1 MLTPNYYLN
10 VLIYLCSSNII
21 TLIKRLRIQNYAII
35 RDVEI
40 DFSPHLIVITGETG
54 AGKSILLGALNL
66 VLGHRADTKAI
77 GNPADKCI
85 VEAEF
90 VLGSEDLKPFF
101 ELHDLDFDDDLILR
115 REISPQGKSRAFI
128 NDSPVTL
135 DILQSISA
143 ALIDIHQQF
152 DTLDIYQVST
162 QLKMIDAL
170 AGNKTILKSYQ
181 LGFKIYSEQLK
192 LLKELRDSLMRQQ
205 QEEEFIKFQFNE
217 LDEVNLI
224 PGELDQLE
232 SEQKEL
238 AHAGDLRTIAE
249 TLSNG
254 INEDDQSVINQLN
267 DLERKLLPLSG
278 YHAGMRNISERL
290 SALIAELEDLAAES
304 KVIGEKIDLDP
315 ARLSEIDLRLSS
327 LYRLMQ
333 KHKVKHTDQLIDLKN
348 TFQSKLISSDELL
361 LHIHKLEK
369 EQLLQQQELNSL
381 AEELHIN
388 RKKAIPGFIQDIYK
402 LLIPLGMEQTRIQ
415 ILLKPSDTFHFTG
428 KDEMEFLLATN
439 KGGSFLPIKNI
450 ASGGELARFNL
461 VTKSL
466 VARAIPLPTLIFDEI
481 DIGISGD
488 VALRMGQILKD
499 LAQDHQVI
507 CITHSPQ
514 IASKGDIH
522 YYVFKDDTTDRTLA
536 QVKKLNKSERIQSI
550 AAMLS
555 SNPPSAAAMKNAKE
569 LIEI

>member
-1 MLTPNYYLN
+1 M
-10 VLIYLCSSNII
+10 
-21 TLIKRLRIQNYAII
+21 IKRLRIQNYAII

-66 VLGHRADTKAI
+66 VLGQRADTRSI
-77 GNPADKCI
+77 GNPQEKCI

-90 VLGSEDLKPFF
+90 KLENDELKVFF
-101 ELHDLDFDDDLILR
+101 QLHDLDFDLDLILR

-128 NDSPVTL
+128 NDTPVNL

-170 AGNKTILKSYQ
+170 AGNKLILSTYQDTYKQYSGKLKTI
-181 LGFKIYSEQLK
+181 
-192 LLKELRDSLMRQQ
+192 KELNEALVRQQ

-217 LDEVNLI
+217 LDEVNPV

-238 AHAGDLRTIAE
+238 AHAGDLTLVAE
-249 TLSNG
+249 LISNAVAE
-254 INEDDQSVINQLN
+254 NERSIISMLY
-267 DLERKLLPLSG
+267 DLERKLAPLAG
-278 YHAGMRNISERL
+278 YHEGMRKIGDRL
-290 SALIAELEDLAAES
+290 NATIAELEDLANES
-304 KVIGEKIDLDP
+304 KDISEKIDKDPGRLAELDI
-315 ARLSEIDLRLSS
+315 RLSA
-327 LYRLMQ
+327 LYRLLH
-333 KHKVKHTDQLIDLKN
+333 KHKVNHSDQLLVIKN
-348 TFQSKLISSDELL
+348 ELQSRLISSDEMVQQ
-361 LHIHKLEK
+361 INQLEK
-369 EQLLQQQELNSL
+369 EIALDEAHLNKL
-381 AEELHIN
+381 ADELHHK
-388 RKKAIPGFIQDIYK
+388 REKVIPGFINDIYT
-402 LLIPLGMEQTRIQ
+402 LLHPLGMEQTRIQ
-415 ILLKPSDTFHFTG
+415 INLKPSESLQLSG
-428 KDEMEFLLATN
+428 KDDMEFLLATN
-439 KGGSFLPIKNI
+439 KGGAFLPIKNI

-466 VARAIPLPTLIFDEI
+466 VAKAIPLPTLIFDEI

-488 VALRMGQILKD
+488 VALKMGQILKD
-499 LAQDHQVI
+499 LARHHQVI

-514 IASKGDIH
+514 IASKGDVH
-522 YYVFKDDTTDRTLA
+522 YFVFKDDTTERTLA
-536 QVKKLNKSERIQSI
+536 QVKKLNKADRIQAI

-555 SNPPSAAAMKNAKE
+555 SNPPSAAAVKNAKE

>member
-1 MLTPNYYLN
+1 M
-10 VLIYLCSSNII
+10 
-21 TLIKRLRIQNYAII
+21 IKRLRIQNYAII

-66 VLGHRADTKAI
+66 VLGQRADSKAI
-77 GNPADKCI
+77 GNPVDKCI

-90 VLGSEDLKPFF
+90 TLGSEDLKPFF
-101 ELHDLDFDDDLILR
+101 EKHDLDFDNDLILR

-170 AGNKTILKSYQ
+170 AGNKSILKSYQ
-181 LGFKIYSEQLK
+181 LGFKTYSEKLK
-192 LLKELRDSLMRQQ
+192 LSKELLDTLTRQQ

-217 LDEVNLI
+217 LDEMNLVG
-224 PGELDQLE
+224 GELDQLE

-238 AHAGDLRTIAE
+238 AHAGDLRLIAE
-249 TLSNG
+249 TLSNV
-254 INEDDQSVINQLN
+254 INEDDQSIISQMN

-278 YHAGMRNISERL
+278 YHTGIQNIGERL
-290 SALIAELEDLAAES
+290 SALVAELEDLATES
-304 KVIGEKIDLDP
+304 KIIGEKIDLDP
-315 ARLSEIDLRLSS
+315 ARLSELDQRLTS

-333 KHKVKHTDQLIDLKN
+333 KHKVKHTDHLIELKN
-348 TFQSKLISSDELL
+348 NLQSKLISSDDLL
-361 LHIHKLEK
+361 LNIQKLDK
-369 EQLLQQQELNSL
+369 ELVIKQQELNAL
-381 AEELHIN
+381 AEELHKN
-388 RKKAIPGFIQDIYK
+388 REKAIPGFIQDIYK

-415 ILLKPSDTFHFTG
+415 INLKLSEDFHLTG

-439 KGGSFLPIKNI
+439 KGGSYLPIKNI

-499 LAQDHQVI
+499 LAREHQVI

-514 IASKGDIH
+514 IASKGDVH
-522 YYVFKDDTTDRTLA
+522 YYVFKDDSSDRTLA